1 MPAGAS
7 QGDYSGLPLLMSL
20 IDTAIG
26 RRQAFHPAWDLDAV
40 TRVRRAIELAIFDLL
55 EYRLE

>member
-1 MPAGAS
+1 
-7 QGDYSGLPLLMSL
+7 MSL